1 MLEHIQIQFIHLT
14 RPGGTTEMERSGMTL
29 HFCLLYCYIVM
40 RTILV
45 LRFDWA

>member
-29 HFCLLYCYIVM
+29 HFCLH
-40 RTILV
+40 TV
-45 LRFDWA
+45 LLHSDAYYSSLTV